1 VKKFAWSIQE
11 TLISNANSA
20 ITRPVKR
27 HPFDFLQGQWQFRDL
42 EVRLDVLITVLLM
55 DHASEG
61 SSPMTQQ
68 VRSPSPLF
76 TQVDISQNV
85 ASTPAPNLGT
95 GVEQSNLLR
104 DILQAMDRQ
113 NELMEELIS
122 QVNNVQRQR
131 MQELAQWKEAN
142 PRLSRNCRTASEALA
157 KVQTEF
163 LSSLAN
169 EVNENPEGLLEGE
182 YMLNEFIDR
191 YGPRLAHL
199 NGVLQVLTQLGS
211 PPPAPSAQ

>member
-1 VKKFAWSIQE
+1 
-11 TLISNANSA
+11 
-20 ITRPVKR
+20 
-27 HPFDFLQGQWQFRDL
+27 
-42 EVRLDVLITVLLM
+42 M

-61 SSPMTQQ
+61 FSPMTQQ
-68 VRSPSPLF
+68 LRSPSPLF
-76 TQVDISQNV
+76 TQVDISQSV
-85 ASTPAPNLGT
+85 PSAPPPNLGT

-122 QVNNVQRQR
+122 QVNTVQRQR
-131 MQELAQWKEAN
+131 MQELHQWKEAN
-142 PRLSRNCRTASEALA
+142 PRLSKNCRIASEALA

-169 EVNENPEGLLEGE
+169 EVNENPEGLLEGD

-211 PPPAPSAQ
+211 APPAANAQ